1 VARVPKDADAMIVT
15 QQGKIIRVPTK
26 QIRAMGRSTQGVR
39 LLKLDEGDRVSACA
53 AVIEEEQAE
62 AVVAGTTDQ

>member
-1 VARVPKDADAMIVT
+1 
-15 QQGKIIRVPTK
+15 VPTK